1 VVLLPRQ
8 GVSALDRAGQPF
20 DDRQAREALFA
31 ALRAAAGRTSIE
43 ELDLHIN
50 DPAFAEAAARQLLK
64 LMAKVPSGCHT
75 QETGSRL

>member
-1 VVLLPRQ
+1 
-8 GVSALDRAGQPF
+8 
-20 DDRQAREALFA
+20 
-31 ALRAAAGRTSIE
+31 
-43 ELDLHIN
+43 LHIN